1 MQDTATQAESLTDEP
16 DTDTLPEQDQR
27 TVAERKAD
35 RMAILSPLGQA
46 IEGRPIGSPR
56 TELPPV
62 WVDQLTRP
70 GLDYDPKNIT
80 ELPEYEAHAGYVPE
94 VVGALEAMRDAL
106 AVVIDA
112 REKVKKDPT
121 LTQAA
126 MALAVADYAD
136 GKMPTATRKLDA
148 AMKVM
153 DARIAE
159 AEASLR
165 IGIAGSATGSMASE
179 VRAHVKAMKNGA
191 ERMKFMRGLIDSG
204 DTESVAAVLKA
215 KPFLSGLSD
224 AEANLLLHDVNV
236 AARPELPARIAFMKQ
251 ARDHLERTSAPF
263 ILHMQRAVGVR
274 AETVQRLRAAK
285 KAAAIN

>member
-1 MQDTATQAESLTDEP
+1 MQDAATQAESLTDEP

-56 TELPPV
+56 TELSNV
-62 WVDQLTRP
+62 FTDQLPRV

-126 MALAVADYAD
+126 MALAVDDYAS
-136 GKMPTATRKLDA
+136 GKMPVATRKLDA

-165 IGIAGSATGSMASE
+165 NGITGSAVGGQTAE
-179 VRAHVKAMKNGA
+179 IRAHVKAMKNGA
-191 ERMKFMRGLIDSG
+191 ERMKFMRGLIDAG
-204 DTESVAAVLKA
+204 DMESVAAVLKA

-263 ILHMQRAVGVR
+263 IVHMQRAVGVK
-274 AETVQRLRAAK
+274 AETVHRLRAAK